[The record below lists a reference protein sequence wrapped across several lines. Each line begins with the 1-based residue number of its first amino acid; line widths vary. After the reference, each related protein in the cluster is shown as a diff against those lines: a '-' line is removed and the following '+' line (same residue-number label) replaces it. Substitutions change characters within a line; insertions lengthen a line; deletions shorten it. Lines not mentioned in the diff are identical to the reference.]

1 MKKVALVLL
10 LAVVAPSLALAWL
23 AVRSLRDQEYLL
35 QRQQSLLYQ
44 GVADAVSTE
53 AQSLLG
59 SYEREF
65 VSLVGVMLA
74 GHNPQEVTATFDD
87 QLRQRWPM
95 AQVGFAVNLTGAI
108 LSPSP
113 FARPETKVFC
123 ANYDQFLSCR
133 QSAEVYWNSTA
144 NNIGNNEVAD
154 NTSKNWLQNRYG
166 SPVTSEND
174 NVLKNFKSK
183 PPATRSVSPQQ
194 QSLPASKEQ
203 TQSFSKIAASEAEF
217 CQLMGTASDGML
229 ARFVDNKL
237 NVLFWYRRP

>member
-1 MKKVALVLL
+1 
-10 LAVVAPSLALAWL
+10 
-23 AVRSLRDQEYLL
+23 
-35 QRQQSLLYQ
+35 
-44 GVADAVSTE
+44 
-53 AQSLLG
+53 

-65 VSLVGVMLA
+65 VNLVGVMLA
-74 GHNPQEVTATFDD
+74 GRNPQEVTASFDD
-87 QLRQRWPM
+87 QLRQRWPL

-133 QSAEVYWNSTA
+133 QSAEVYWTSAGNGG
-144 NNIGNNEVAD
+144 GNNDQLD
-154 NTSKNWLQNRYG
+154 NTSKNSLQSRYG
-166 SPVTSEND
+166 SQSQSSEID
-174 NVLKNFKSK
+174 YSRNFKSK

-217 CQLMGTASDGML
+217 
-229 ARFVDNKL
+229 
-237 NVLFWYRRP
+237 